1 MSIVAQIKNEQQ
13 NITNLREI
21 LKKYIAFCTQMR
33 YNKFNIKQEV
43 GNSSENYL

>member
-21 LKKYIAFCTQMR
+21 LKKYIAFRTQMR
-33 YNKFNIKQEV
+33 YNEFNIKQEV